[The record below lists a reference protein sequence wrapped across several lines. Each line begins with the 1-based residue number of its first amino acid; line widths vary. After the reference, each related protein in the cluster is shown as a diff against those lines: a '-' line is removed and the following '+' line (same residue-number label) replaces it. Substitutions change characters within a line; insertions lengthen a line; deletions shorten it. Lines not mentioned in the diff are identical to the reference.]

1 MSPHLRI
8 NFKTR
13 FIVLSVALLAFLS
26 TLILSRLHDYFI
38 GTQTVR
44 KTYYAPPATIK
55 RFTFGF
61 KEVTADSFWI
71 RVLQDIDQCEQNFA
85 QKGTLR
91 LDKDRVHNCN
101 KGWVYHIL
109 DIVFECAPR
118 WRVPA
123 AIGPLLLSVI
133 VDDIEGASL
142 LFKKAVKNFPNDWP
156 ILFRAGYHFLYETH
170 ETILA
175 AQLFDE
181 AGKNGAPLWV
191 HSLSAKLYSETG
203 RNYVAR
209 VVLVDALKRTPPGK
223 VRDKIQE
230 RLESIEEEIKKAESK
245 K

>member
-1 MSPHLRI
+1 MNALHRSH
-8 NFKTR
+8 FKTR
-13 FIVLSVALLAFLS
+13 FLVLGTALIAFLC
-26 TLILSRLHDYFI
+26 TLLIARIHDEVV
-38 GTQTVR
+38 GTQIVR
-44 KTYYAPPATIK
+44 KTYYAPPAAIK

-85 QKGTLR
+85 PKDALR
-91 LDKDRVHNCN
+91 IDKDRIHNCN

-133 VDDIEGASL
+133 VDDIEGATL
-142 LFKKAVKNFPNDWP
+142 LFKKAVKNFPKDWP
-156 ILFRAGYHFLYETH
+156 ILFRAAYHFLYETH
-170 ETILA
+170 EIIFA

-181 AGKNGAPLWV
+181 AGKYGAPQWV
-191 HSLSAKLYSETG
+191 HSLAAKLYSESG

-209 VVLVDALKRTPPGK
+209 IVLLDAIKRTPSGK
-223 VRDKIQE
+223 IRDKIQK
-230 RLESIEEEIKKAESK
+230 RLDDVEAAIKKQEK
-245 K
+245 KK